1 KLWKKSLALV
11 ALTGSLAVGTAM
23 ASDFNEVVPAD
34 NWTYE
39 AVQTLVKH
47 GALKDTMG
55 LDLSAGK
62 TYTRAQLA
70 PLMAYITE
78 HREQMNDNDK
88 DMALKLYR
96 EYQDEVMAYNVAKTK
111 REKALKKQEQ
121 DRKALEKKLAKNRT
135 KEEKEAAKQAAK
147 EEKARQKAA
156 KKAGKT
162 AGLATPATEGAAAQM
177 ESHADGTAGTVANG
191 QDSATATTTT
201 TTTIKTAPKTAPKVM
216 NDVYYGA
223 VNPPAELQPIAPPD
237 AAEEVDYDNEKPEE
251 MALTPE
257 QIQEK
262 MKHFKI
268 DTSPL
273 RVSGDVRVRT
283 QGKKGGKAKSDA
295 KASVEMAMTL

>member
-1 KLWKKSLALV
+1 MTKLWKKSLALV

-88 DMALKLYR
+88 DMALKRYR

-147 EEKARQKAA
+147 DEK
-156 KKAGKT
+156 
-162 AGLATPATEGAAAQM
+162 
-177 ESHADGTAGTVANG
+177 V
-191 QDSATATTTT
+191 
-201 TTTIKTAPKTAPKVM
+201 APKTAPKVM

-223 VNPPAELQPIAPPD
+223 VNPPAELQPVAPPD